1 VGADEVDDLL
11 IVASAKRCPPA
22 YDQYLRLLALFFDI
36 LANYC
41 LYREIR
47 EHGYRPG
54 VDDAYFFA
62 SNAIYPLSLM
72 PGRLRLVSRKPS
84 NL

>member
-1 VGADEVDDLL
+1 VGA
-11 IVASAKRCPPA
+11 
-22 YDQYLRLLALFFDI
+22 FFDI

-47 EHGYRPG
+47 EHGHRPG
-54 VDDAYFFA
+54 VDDAYFFASNA